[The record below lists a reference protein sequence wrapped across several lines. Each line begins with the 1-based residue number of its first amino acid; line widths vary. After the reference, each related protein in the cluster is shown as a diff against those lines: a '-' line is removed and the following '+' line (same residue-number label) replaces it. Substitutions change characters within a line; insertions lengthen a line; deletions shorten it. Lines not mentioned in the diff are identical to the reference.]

1 MGLGVVIAIP
11 LLLLIFFPEES
22 VHATS
27 FLIPAL
33 IAIVGGF
40 LLWYGFRKRERPAL
54 VATDASLIV
63 IFTWLIAIILG
74 ALPFF
79 LSHILSPLNALFE
92 ATSAWTTTGLTM
104 ITLPQEIPSIFLLW
118 RALMQFVGGAGII
131 AIMSAVLVSPAG
143 PGTFEAE
150 SQSERFLPH
159 VIRTARVTTGIYLGY
174 SIIGVILYYLAGMSF
189 FDAICHTM
197 AAIST
202 GGLST
207 QSESIGYWQSVPIEA
222 VSVMLMLVGAISFA
236 THYVILTSRGRMGF
250 RDNEIA
256 LMKWLLVVSIPLIA
270 FGLIRAFDITIL
282 NGIRHGIFHAA
293 SALAGCGFSTL
304 PVGNMGEQTL
314 FLLIILML
322 IGGGVGSTA
331 GGIRLYRVS
340 IMIKSIG
347 RWGRKQFYSS
357 STVVSRLI
365 WKRGKQV
372 EVPDTE
378 TQAVISYIGLH
389 IIIYLIGVFVLLS
402 HGFTLTE
409 SLFEFA
415 SAFSLVGLSIGITR
429 PEMLVGANITLI
441 AGMFLGRLG
450 FIVIIHVF
458 ARARKD
464 LRMKRA
470 RPRRQLQSA
479 QGTRAQDGVLE

>member
-1 MGLGVVIAIP
+1 MGLGVVIATP
-11 LLLLIFFPEES
+11 LLLLVFFREES
-22 VHATS
+22 IHAIS

-33 IAIVGGF
+33 IAIIGGF
-40 LLWYGFRKRERPAL
+40 FLWYGFRKRKRPAL
-54 VATDASLIV
+54 VAADASLIV
-63 IFTWLIAIILG
+63 IFTWFIAIILG

-79 LSHILSPLNALFE
+79 FSRTLSPLDALFE
-92 ATSAWTTTGLTM
+92 ATSGWTTTGLTM
-104 ITLPQEIPSIFLLW
+104 IVLPQEIPLIFLFW

-131 AIMSAVLVSPAG
+131 VIMSSVLIKPAG
-143 PGTFEAE
+143 AGAYEME

-159 VIRTARVTTGIYLGY
+159 VIRTARITAGIYLGY
-174 SIIGVILYYLAGMSF
+174 SIIGVILYYLAGMNF

-197 AAIST
+197 SSVSL
-202 GGLST
+202 GGFST

-222 VSVMLMLVGAISFA
+222 VSVMLMLVGATSFA

-250 RDNEIA
+250 RDNEII
-256 LMKWLLVVSIPLIA
+256 LMKWLLVVSIPLVA
-270 FGLIRAFDITIL
+270 FGLIRTFNIALLD
-282 NGIRHGIFHAA
+282 GIRYGIFHAA
-293 SALAGCGFSTL
+293 TALTGCGFSTL
-304 PVGNMGEQTL
+304 PIGDMSDQTL
-314 FLLIILML
+314 FLFIILML
-322 IGGGVGSTA
+322 IGGGVGSAA

-372 EVPDTE
+372 EVLDTE
-378 TQAVISYIGLH
+378 TQAVTSFIGLY
-389 IIIYLIGVFVLLS
+389 IIIYLIGVFIFLS

-415 SAFSLVGLSIGITR
+415 SALSIVGLSIGITGEAM
-429 PEMLVGANITLI
+429 PIGAKIVLM

-450 FIVIIHVF
+450 FIVIIRVF

-464 LRMKRA
+464 LRVKRSHTSA
-470 RPRRQLQSA
+470 MRQ
-479 QGTRAQDGVLE
+479 